1 MQNKRGKQNLSKQF
15 DNRGAGEG
23 RLSFFLRGILR
34 EIYAFTLVLLPQ
46 TSSRKNNTIIENLM
60 KIHGNKN
67 EAIIYAPPRIFIA
80 IFPVIVWLDQRSQW
94 KNYIGL
100 GDGANVVANPV
111 HHRVEAPLSNWS
123 RLDLRVATID
133 RSELGEGSPSLRP
146 RRDRREG
153 GREEKKKKREIYA
166 CRARKTRRFVLAARG
181 GDSSSSARWLS
192 ARRSGNAGRGGST
205 GDRDVI
211 ARSGTTARI
220 LVSTITFELHFFFLF
235 FLDRCYW

>member
-1 MQNKRGKQNLSKQF
+1 
-15 DNRGAGEG
+15 
-23 RLSFFLRGILR
+23 
-34 EIYAFTLVLLPQ
+34 
-46 TSSRKNNTIIENLM
+46 M
-60 KIHGNKN
+60 KIHENTRTKLS
-67 EAIIYAPPRIFIA
+67 YMHHRDPPPRIFIA

-220 LVSTITFELHFFFLF
+220 LVSTITFELHFFFF
-235 FLDRCYW
+235 FSSIVVIDNWSILLLNFYARIQLDFEFLCMNYIRVHYEKLYISKKK

>member
-1 MQNKRGKQNLSKQF
+1 MEFTPLHLSSYRKLLLAKIIPLSKIWWKYTET
-15 DNRGAGEG
+15 RTK
-23 RLSFFLRGILR
+23 LSYMHHRD
-34 EIYAFTLVLLPQ
+34 P
-46 TSSRKNNTIIENLM
+46 
-60 KIHGNKN
+60 
-67 EAIIYAPPRIFIA
+67 PPRIFIA

-153 GREEKKKKREIYA
+153 GGRRKRKREKYTRVARGKHVVSYWPLAAATLPPRLGDFRREEVVMPVVEVA
-166 CRARKTRRFVLAARG
+166 QV
-181 GDSSSSARWLS
+181 
-192 ARRSGNAGRGGST
+192 T
-205 GDRDVI
+205 G
-211 ARSGTTARI
+211 T
-220 LVSTITFELHFFFLF
+220 
-235 FLDRCYW
+235 

>member
-1 MQNKRGKQNLSKQF
+1 MEFTPLHLSSYRKLLLAKIIPLSKIWWKYTET
-15 DNRGAGEG
+15 RTK
-23 RLSFFLRGILR
+23 LSYMHHRD
-34 EIYAFTLVLLPQ
+34 P
-46 TSSRKNNTIIENLM
+46 
-60 KIHGNKN
+60 
-67 EAIIYAPPRIFIA
+67 PPRIFIA

-220 LVSTITFELHFFFLF
+220 LVSRISITFELHFFSF
-235 FLDRCYW
+235 FPRSLLLIIDRFYC